1 MMKYGLNNWFLELLD
16 YGIENNNSVVV
27 GKKSGGAGFCFL
39 NLG

>member
-16 YGIENNNSVVV
+16 YGIENSVVV